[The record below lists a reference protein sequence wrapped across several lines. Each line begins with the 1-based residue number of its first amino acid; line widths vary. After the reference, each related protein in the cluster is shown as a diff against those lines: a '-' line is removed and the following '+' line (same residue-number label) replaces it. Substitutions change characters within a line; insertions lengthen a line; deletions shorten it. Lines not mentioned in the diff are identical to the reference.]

1 MEVLDHDD
9 LFYADISKQISLLIM
24 EDDDDIHLPV
34 SGCRYPSASL
44 QPFSRVIHPRPTTQS
59 QMFYEQSRQ
68 KEQSKGTGV
77 FIPLSTQPR
86 RKNKQGRVNNAT
98 SNTKFQK
105 HSDDN
110 SRGHP
115 QALGSNNYYSLNHKR
130 S

>member
-1 MEVLDHDD
+1 MEMLDQDD
-9 LFYADISKQISLLIM
+9 IFYADISKQISLLIM

-34 SGCRYPSASL
+34 SGYHHPSASL
-44 QPFSRVIHPRPTTQS
+44 QPFSRVIHPRPTPQP
-59 QMFYEQSRQ
+59 QIYYEQRHK

-86 RKNKQGRVNNAT
+86 RKNKQGRFTNAP
-98 SNTKFQK
+98 SNIKFQK

-110 SRGHP
+110 SRGLP
-115 QALGSNNYYSLNHKR
+115 QFLASNNYYSLNHKR

>member
-1 MEVLDHDD
+1 MDVLDHDD

-34 SGCRYPSASL
+34 AGYRYPSASL
-44 QPFSRVIHPRPTTQS
+44 QPFCGVIHPRPTTQS
-59 QMFYEQSRQ
+59 QMLYEQTQQ

-86 RKNKQGRVNNAT
+86 RKNKQGRFTNAP

-110 SRGHP
+110 SRGLP
-115 QALGSNNYYSLNHKR
+115 QGLASTNYYSFNHKR

>member
-9 LFYADISKQISLLIM
+9 IFFADLNKQISLLIM

-34 SGCRYPSASL
+34 SGYPHPSASF
-44 QPFSRVIHPRPTTQS
+44 QPFSRVVHPRPTTQP
-59 QMFYEQSRQ
+59 QMFHDHIRQ
-68 KEQSKGTGV
+68 NEQSKGTGV

-86 RKNKQGRVNNAT
+86 RKNKQGRFT
-98 SNTKFQK
+98 SAASNGKFQK

-110 SRGHP
+110 SRRLP
-115 QALGSNNYYSLNHKR
+115 QGLASNNYYSFNHKR

>member
-1 MEVLDHDD
+1 M
-9 LFYADISKQISLLIM
+9 
-24 EDDDDIHLPV
+24 
-34 SGCRYPSASL
+34 
-44 QPFSRVIHPRPTTQS
+44 QS

-86 RKNKQGRVNNAT
+86 RKNKQGRFTNAP

-115 QALGSNNYYSLNHKR
+115 QALDSNNYYSLNHKR